1 MILMS
6 CSEVEIKV
14 NLLPPLILALCL
26 STLRM
31 GAQELFRP
39 DNRLAGS
46 ISVVE
51 FTAIKLAL
59 SALTALVL
67 AMLCERGTK
76 FQSSWWKALAEDSDD
91 GVLLVLLGGVF
102 ILIFQVGREK
112 QNNSEPCLFFSGFR
126 SRFQTDLD
134 LEFKNMFAKLLGMRC
149 C

>member
-1 MILMS
+1 
-6 CSEVEIKV
+6 
-14 NLLPPLILALCL
+14 
-26 STLRM
+26 M
-31 GAQELFRP
+31 GAQELFRS

-51 FTAIKLAL
+51 FTAMKLAL

-76 FQSSWWKALAEDSDD
+76 LQSSWWKALAEESDA

-112 QNNSEPCLFFSGFR
+112 QKNTETRIFVLLGVPFLIPKYSKTR
-126 SRFQTDLD
+126 
-134 LEFKNMFAKLLGMRC
+134 LELKMFAKQIGMSC
-149 C
+149 L